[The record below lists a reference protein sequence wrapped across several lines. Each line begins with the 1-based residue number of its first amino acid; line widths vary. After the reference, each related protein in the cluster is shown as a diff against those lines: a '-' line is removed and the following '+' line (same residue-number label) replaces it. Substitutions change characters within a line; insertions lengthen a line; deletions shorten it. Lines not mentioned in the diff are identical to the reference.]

1 MDMTHNVL
9 QALFLSFLA
18 GAATAIGGALAFVI
32 KKDNLKILSLGLGFS
47 AGVMIYV
54 SFMELLPEA
63 KASLN
68 ALYGSTVSG
77 WLSVGTFFAGI
88 VAAWLIDTLLPSHH
102 VEEHTLDKSAKLKHL
117 GLFTALALAAHNFP
131 EGLATFMASM
141 ENTSLGI
148 SIAVAVG
155 IHNIPE
161 GVAVAL
167 PIYHA
172 TGKRAQAFWYSA
184 LSGLA
189 EPVGALIGFLLL
201 RSVLNEAA
209 FGVMFALISGIM
221 VYIALDELLPTA
233 HEYGDGHKVIWG
245 VVAGMMVMA
254 VSLECF

>member
-1 MDMTHNVL
+1 MNSQVL
-9 QALFLSFLA
+9 HALLLSFLA
-18 GAATAIGGALAFVI
+18 GAATAVGGGLAFVI

-54 SFMELLPEA
+54 SFMELLPQAREA
-63 KASLN
+63 LA
-68 ALYGSTVSG
+68 ALYGARTAG
-77 WLSVGTFFAGI
+77 WAGVGIFFAGI
-88 VAAWLIDTLLPSHH
+88 VLAWLIDTLLPSHH

-117 GLFTALALAAHNFP
+117 GIFTALALAAHNFP

-141 ENTSLGI
+141 DNASLGI

-167 PIYHA
+167 PVYHA
-172 TGKRAQAFWYSA
+172 TGKRAKAFWYSA

-201 RSVLNEAA
+201 RSLLNEAA

-233 HEYGDGHKVIWG
+233 HEYGDGHQVIWG

-254 VSLECF
+254 ISLECF